1 MVKRMSRGATHALT
15 HVDLVLAP
23 PVGRRWWLTLL
34 LMLAALAIG
43 AAGSFAWWQVQP
55 VDHSALRAL
64 TEQQHALQQ
73 QLDDAK
79 LALRVAQGKA
89 EGLERTIDA
98 LNRQLGE
105 CQEQLTFFRK
115 AREPQR

>member
-1 MVKRMSRGATHALT
+1 MGTGLPPRATHALT
-15 HVDLVLAP
+15 HADLVLAP
-23 PVGRRWWLTLL
+23 PRTRRWPLTLL
-34 LMLAALAIG
+34 LMLAALALG
-43 AAGSFAWWQVQP
+43 AAGSFAWWRLQP
-55 VDHSALRAL
+55 VDHRAL
-64 TEQQHALQQ
+64 QALTAQQRALQQ
-73 QLDDAK
+73 QLDEAK
-79 LALRVAQGKA
+79 LALRMAQGKA